1 MLELRWGNQV
11 NIPFSSLPILDIAN
25 DVAMEHYFI
34 SPSSYIETKTQ
45 PLFRNLGRGKK
56 GLSCM
61 IWEEDAMEQF
71 ESWIELS
78 YLNGWQYVEEHD
90 ECSSEGDTNLAR
102 ERLENLYDLHLFRS
116 RHSSLHSSTS
126 G

>member
-1 MLELRWGNQV
+1 
-11 NIPFSSLPILDIAN
+11 
-25 DVAMEHYFI
+25 
-34 SPSSYIETKTQ
+34 
-45 PLFRNLGRGKK
+45 
-56 GLSCM
+56 M

-78 YLNGWQYVEEHD
+78 YLNDWQYVGEHD